1 MDMQCRQHKAQWLMI
16 FGFFFLLIL
25 TSNWACHAFAFSP
38 DHQASIVGS
47 VERRIFGCLPC
58 SRAYLAISYFDHHD
72 SLLESDFHDFLAQE
86 FGPGDFCRGL
96 ANDMNVLRLA
106 DLHRH
111 LSGEGSHRHLV
122 STLRFVNQS
131 DAVKWLDSHS
141 CEAVVIERL
150 PIGVFADPFELQHL
164 VHLRVFLDAAVF
176 GDSNLELPSALS
188 NRSIVEIHM
197 DIRNEYLEN
206 YETAIQLPLHAR
218 YPPLDS
224 SGYARIEI
232 GRPDLFVRC
241 RPKQLQPES
250 CSWTLKN
257 LGAGYAKNVMWQVPC
272 GNEAHTGI
280 VSSIT
285 FASALTCAL
294 VIVLSAIYFSG
305 SNNIKCS

>member
-1 MDMQCRQHKAQWLMI
+1 MDMQCQRKAQWLMI
-16 FGFFFLLIL
+16 FGLFFLLIL
-25 TSNWACHAFAFSP
+25 TSNWACHAAALSS
-38 DHQASIVGS
+38 DQVSNVGS
-47 VERRIFGCLPC
+47 GDGSIFGYLPC
-58 SRAYLAISYFDHHD
+58 SQAYLASSYFDRRN

-86 FGPGDFCRGL
+86 FGTGDLCRGL
-96 ANDMNVLRLA
+96 ANDMNVLGLA

-111 LSGEGSHRHLV
+111 LSGEGSHRHVV
-122 STLRFVNQS
+122 STLTFVNQS
-131 DAVKWLDSHS
+131 DGMKWLDSHS
-141 CEAVVIERL
+141 CEAVIIERL

-164 VHLRVFLDAAVF
+164 VHRRAFLDAAVF

-197 DIRNEYLEN
+197 DIRNDLLEN
-206 YETAIQLPLHAR
+206 HETVIQLPLHAR

-232 GRPDLFVRC
+232 GRPDLFIRC

-285 FASALTCAL
+285 FATALTCVL
-294 VIVLSAIYFSG
+294 LIVLSAIYFSG
-305 SNNIKCS
+305 SNSIKCS

>member
-1 MDMQCRQHKAQWLMI
+1 MDMQCQRKAQWLMI
-16 FGFFFLLIL
+16 FGLFFLLIL
-25 TSNWACHAFAFSP
+25 TSNWACHAAALSS
-38 DHQASIVGS
+38 DQVSNVGS
-47 VERRIFGCLPC
+47 GDGSIFGYLPC
-58 SRAYLAISYFDHHD
+58 SQAYLASSYFDRRN

-86 FGPGDFCRGL
+86 FGTGDLCRGL
-96 ANDMNVLRLA
+96 ANDMNVLGLA

-111 LSGEGSHRHLV
+111 LSGEGSHRHVV
-122 STLRFVNQS
+122 STLTFVNQS
-131 DAVKWLDSHS
+131 DA
-141 CEAVVIERL
+141 
-150 PIGVFADPFELQHL
+150 
-164 VHLRVFLDAAVF
+164 FLDAAVF

-197 DIRNEYLEN
+197 DIRNDLLEN
-206 YETAIQLPLHAR
+206 HETVIQLPLHAR

-232 GRPDLFVRC
+232 GRPDLFIRC

-285 FASALTCAL
+285 FATALTM
-294 VIVLSAIYFSG
+294 VVLSQDDLMKQHGCLLDRKTEPNGFIR
-305 SNNIKCS
+305 NC

>member
-1 MDMQCRQHKAQWLMI
+1 MDVQRQHKAQWLMM

-25 TSNWACHAFAFSP
+25 TSNLACHAFAFSL
-38 DHQASIVGS
+38 DHQASNMGS
-47 VERRIFGCLPC
+47 IDGRIFGCLPC
-58 SRAYLAISYFDHHD
+58 SQAYLASSYFDHHD
-72 SLLESDFHDFLAQE
+72 SLLESDFRDFLAQE
-86 FGPGDFCRGL
+86 FGPGDLCRGL
-96 ANDMNVLRLA
+96 ANDINVLGLA

-111 LSGEGSHRHLV
+111 LSGEGSHRHVV

-131 DAVKWLDSHS
+131 DDVKWLDSHS
-141 CEAVVIERL
+141 CEAVLIERL

-164 VHLRVFLDAAVF
+164 VHCRVFLDAAVF
-176 GDSNLELPSALS
+176 GDSNLELPSVLS

-197 DIRNEYLEN
+197 DIRNDYLEN
-206 YETAIQLPLHAR
+206 YETIIQLPLHAR

-241 RPKQLQPES
+241 RPKQLQSES
-250 CSWTLKN
+250 CLWTLKN

-280 VSSIT
+280 VSGIT

-294 VIVLSAIYFSG
+294 LIVLSAIYFSG

>member
-1 MDMQCRQHKAQWLMI
+1 MDMQCQHKAQWLMI
-16 FGFFFLLIL
+16 FGLFFLLIL
-25 TSNWACHAFAFSP
+25 TSNWACHAAALSS
-38 DHQASIVGS
+38 DQVSN
-47 VERRIFGCLPC
+47 VESGDGRIFGCLPC
-58 SRAYLAISYFDHHD
+58 SQAYLASSYFDHRN
-72 SLLESDFHDFLAQE
+72 SLLELDFHDFLAQE
-86 FGPGDFCRGL
+86 FGTGDLCRGL
-96 ANDMNVLRLA
+96 ANDMNVLGLA

-111 LSGEGSHRHLV
+111 LSGEGSHRHVV
-122 STLRFVNQS
+122 STLTFVNQS
-131 DAVKWLDSHS
+131 DGKKWLDSHS
-141 CEAVVIERL
+141 CEAVIIEKL

-164 VHLRVFLDAAVF
+164 VHRRAFLDAAVF

-197 DIRNEYLEN
+197 DIRNDLLEN
-206 YETAIQLPLHAR
+206 YETVIQLPLHAR

-232 GRPDLFVRC
+232 GRPDLFIRC

-250 CSWTLKN
+250 CSWTLKI

-285 FASALTCAL
+285 FATALMCVL
-294 VIVLSAIYFSG
+294 LIVLSAIYFSG
-305 SNNIKCS
+305 SNSIKCSL